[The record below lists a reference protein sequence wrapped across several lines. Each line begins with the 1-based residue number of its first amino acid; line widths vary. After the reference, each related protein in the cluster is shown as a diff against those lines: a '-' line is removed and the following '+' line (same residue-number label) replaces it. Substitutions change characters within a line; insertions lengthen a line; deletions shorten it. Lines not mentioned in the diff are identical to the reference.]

1 MASVAGLTVF
11 QMPAQQQAVNVGCNY
26 KMTLRYLILFLLV
39 QTTTSSFSQCI
50 DREKIKYGGD
60 YGFVDYI
67 HRCPTYNFAFGGD
80 TSRFWNVLDDPIDI
94 TQSPKEVIP
103 LKQKI
108 EEKIKTYCG
117 DTFFKNLKFSSVEV
131 VYKDKLKEFRDS
143 GRQDV
148 TLKYCKAKYFFYY
161 EFKPDTLATYLIG
174 IAVDRKGMI
183 MNRFNFPSKDEFKF
197 IDNNISICKLV
208 EIARKTQPQ
217 IDPIK
222 EITFEYDEIEKRFYW
237 LVSQEIQNIK
247 EGKNNFK
254 QVVIDASDLTRTKA
268 IIGSALIQF

>member
-1 MASVAGLTVF
+1 
-11 QMPAQQQAVNVGCNY
+11 
-26 KMTLRYLILFLLV
+26 MTLRYLILFLLLIK
-39 QTTTSSFSQCI
+39 TTSIFSQCI

-67 HRCPTYNFAFGGD
+67 HRCPTYNFSFGGD
-80 TSRFWNVLDDPIDI
+80 TTKFWNVLDDPIDI
-94 TQSPKEVIP
+94 TQAPEEVIP

-108 EEKIKTYCG
+108 EEQVKNYCG
-117 DTFFKNLKFSSVEV
+117 DIFFQGLKFSSVEV

-161 EFKPDTLATYLIG
+161 EFRPDTLATYLIG
-174 IAVDRKGMI
+174 IAVDTKGII
-183 MNRFNFPSKDEFKF
+183 MNKFNFPSKNDFKPVD
-197 IDNNISICKLV
+197 INISKCKLV
-208 EIARKTQPQ
+208 EIARKSQPQ

-222 EITFEYDEIEKRFYW
+222 EISFEYDEIEKRFYW

-247 EGKNNFK
+247 EGKNNFN
-254 QVVIDASDLTRTKA
+254 QVKIDASDLTKTRVITGTA
-268 IIGSALIQF
+268 FIQF